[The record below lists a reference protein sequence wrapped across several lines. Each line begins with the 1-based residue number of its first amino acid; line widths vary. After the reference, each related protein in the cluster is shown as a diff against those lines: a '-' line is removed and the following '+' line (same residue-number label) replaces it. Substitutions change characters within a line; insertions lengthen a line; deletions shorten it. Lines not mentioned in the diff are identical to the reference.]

1 LPLHLPIGYLM
12 DPAHYYYTTMMTAF
26 TKLAPYF
33 IFIVGG
39 YFIFIKMPFLFL
51 KKSMDDQ
58 KKNLEPEKKDA
69 VPKLEKP
76 VEKPRD
82 RLERKEEQR
91 KEGPKKEQPK
101 KEAPPKRPQP
111 AAAQK
116 TLSPEEV
123 LGFRPGEAFT
133 QSELKKR
140 YFDLLKQN
148 HPDRVA
154 MMGADFKKLADK
166 NTKDINQAYEK
177 LKNKAA

>member
-1 LPLHLPIGYLM
+1 M
-12 DPAHYYYTTMMTAF
+12 DPAHYYYTTLMTAF

-39 YFIFIKMPFLFL
+39 YFVFIKMPFLFL

-58 KKNLEPEKKDA
+58 KKNLEAEKKDV
-69 VPKLEKP
+69 VPKIEKIAEKP
-76 VEKPRD
+76 KEKN
-82 RLERKEEQR
+82 RLDKKEEPKR
-91 KEGPKKEQPK
+91 EGPKR
-101 KEAPPKRPQP
+101 EAPKRPEPQ
-111 AAAQK
+111 ATSKAL
-116 TLSPEEV
+116 TPEEV
-123 LGFRPGEAFT
+123 LGFKPGEAFT

-154 MMGADFKKLADK
+154 SMGPDFKKLADK